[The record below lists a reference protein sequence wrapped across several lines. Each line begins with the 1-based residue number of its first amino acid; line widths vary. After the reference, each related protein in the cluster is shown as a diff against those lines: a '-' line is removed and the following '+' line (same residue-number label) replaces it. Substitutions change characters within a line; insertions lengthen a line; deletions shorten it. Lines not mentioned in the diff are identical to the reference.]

1 MSYKIFPRNLTAR
14 AAYRAVGN
22 PSSTRLESGVGN
34 CYPGLEYDHR
44 NLDRRFFP
52 GLVLEF
58 VSQDDALAPDPA
70 RSGARLVSIVTSDP
84 DLAGNSSPEAK
95 ALLAEL
101 NGPAGTAL
109 GTGTWFLDEIEQGGR
124 RITLSALQPD
134 GTAQPLDGLV
144 VWRLVRCLEAGPVR
158 IKLLRRAGASTDAG
172 SVHPAEIEL
181 AGWRRKFVDPT
192 TGVLSQAYEPGELSQ
207 SLCSPWQH
215 DFRDCGCHYWA
226 SNHPDLVLAEDRLD
240 EQELMSGLS
249 ADPSRA
255 MTGIDWLRS
264 DRARARAAAALGNR
278 DLNRPLEMDHY
289 EINQR
294 WQELAIVLGGKETP
308 SVYEPRSPNTANPFH
323 TPDELAANIQRL
335 APLEH
340 VLALEYLYAYYS
352 VKSPAEAEADL
363 VRWPTLKD
371 DVTYIRH
378 FIQLVAVG
386 EMLHL
391 RWANQLLWEMVEA
404 RLIKPGVYNPSLGVA
419 ETIPNSAA
427 GPPRPRSLRSLTRAS
442 LADFVAVEMPSGTIE
457 GQYARVTA
465 TLRLQDYPEGLFQ
478 LASRIV
484 NDGTEHYQRFRDI
497 GLILSQY
504 PADSPPYLRAVTV
517 GTEKNPQVKAA
528 MNTYRAVLDDLRSA
542 YTTGR
547 IPDLHNII
555 DARRLMVE
563 LNTLADDLAAHG
575 VGIPFFPS
583 DAG

>member
-22 PSSTRLESGVGN
+22 PESTRLESGVAD
-34 CYPGLEYDHR
+34 CYPGLEFDHR

-52 GLVLEF
+52 GLVFEF
-58 VSQDDALAPDPA
+58 VSQADALVPNPA
-70 RSGARLVSIVTSDP
+70 RSGARLVSIDTTDP
-84 DLAGNSSPEAK
+84 DLAGNPSPELTT
-95 ALLAEL
+95 LLAEL

-124 RITLSALQPD
+124 RITLSEMQPD
-134 GTAQPLDGLV
+134 GTVQPLDGLV
-144 VWRLVRCLEAGPVR
+144 VWRLVRCLESGPVR
-158 IKLLRRAGASTDAG
+158 IKFVSRGGTSTDHG
-172 SVHPAEIEL
+172 PLRPAEIEL
-181 AGWRRKFVDPT
+181 HGWRRRFVDPNS
-192 TGVLSQAYEPGELSQ
+192 GVLSKAYEPGELSQ

-226 SNHPDLVLAEDRLD
+226 SNHPDLVLADDRLD
-240 EQELMSGLS
+240 ERELMSGIS
-249 ADPSRA
+249 ADPARA
-255 MTGIDWLRS
+255 MTRIDWLRS
-264 DRARARAAAALGNR
+264 DRARDRAAAALGNR
-278 DLNRPLEMDHY
+278 DLNRALEMDHY

-294 WQELAIVLGGKETP
+294 WQELAIVVGGKETP
-308 SVYEPRSPNTANPFH
+308 SVYEPRSPNSANPFGS
-323 TPDELAANIQRL
+323 PDELAANIQGL

-340 VLALEYLYAYYS
+340 VLALEYLYAYFS
-352 VKSPAEAEADL
+352 VKSPAEAEAETAH
-363 VRWPTLKD
+363 WPTLTD
-371 DVTYIRH
+371 DVTFIRH

-386 EMLHL
+386 EMQHL

-404 RLIKPGVYNPSLGVA
+404 RLIKPGVFNPSLGVA
-419 ETIPNSAA
+419 EMIPNSAA
-427 GPPRPRSLRSLTRAS
+427 GPPRNRALRPLTPAS

-465 TLRLQDYPEGLFQ
+465 TLRLKDYPDSLFQ

-504 PADSPPYLRAVTV
+504 PTENPPYLRAVTV

-528 MNTYRAVLDDLRSA
+528 MNLYRAILDDLRHA

-547 IPDLHNII
+547 VPDLQNII
-555 DARRLMVE
+555 DARKCMVE
-563 LNTLADDLAAHG
+563 LNTLADDLAGHG
-575 VGIPFFPS
+575 VGIPFFPPV
-583 DAG
+583 AG